1 MGVQRLVSAKAG
13 LGYNNIRAGIAKGGV
28 MELQRELA
36 ALVPY
41 PEKKYISKCIHHV
54 NLHGAFTFK
63 TLYACLEYTPAPSQ
77 TLALSVHCT

>member
-28 MELQRELA
+28 IELQQELA

-41 PEKKYISKCIHHV
+41 PAKKDISK
-54 NLHGAFTFK
+54 
-63 TLYACLEYTPAPSQ
+63 
-77 TLALSVHCT
+77 

>member
-1 MGVQRLVSAKAG
+1 MILYNERNTYSFRNLMILSHNRVFSHFFLTLMGVQRLVSAKAG

-41 PEKKYISKCIHHV
+41 PAKKDISK
-54 NLHGAFTFK
+54 
-63 TLYACLEYTPAPSQ
+63 
-77 TLALSVHCT
+77 